1 MMKNSFIL
9 IAVILVIFWAFLF
22 LVLRI
27 SYYGVVHFLL
37 FMAFISLVLRL
48 LIVGTSDPRRLN

>member
-48 LIVGTSDPRRLN
+48 LIGKNQG